1 MEIWIILKNEDKK
14 EKKNV
19 EEKDNLMEISLKKY
33 VLIILQ
39 KYTKRKYKIQT
50 QKEGDEF
57 Y

>member
-1 MEIWIILKNEDKK
+1 MNNFKKWRQKRKK
-14 EKKNV
+14 ECGR
-19 EEKDNLMEISLKKY
+19 EDLMEISLKKY

-50 QKEGDEF
+50 PKEGDEF

>member
-50 QKEGDEF
+50 PKEGDEF